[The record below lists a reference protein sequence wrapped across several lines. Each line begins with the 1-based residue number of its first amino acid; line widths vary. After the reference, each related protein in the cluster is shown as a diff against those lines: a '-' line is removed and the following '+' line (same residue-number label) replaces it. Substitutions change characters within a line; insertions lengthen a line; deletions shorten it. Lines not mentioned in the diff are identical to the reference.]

1 MYLLDYLLQRL
12 GLRRAPKAQKIVLDD
27 SLRTALNSLAGQ
39 QQRPPNEI
47 AKSEVTRS
55 ALRPIRGELW
65 NRWLALS
72 PREQQVAALTCLGF
86 TNPQMAARLNLS
98 VETVRTHTR
107 SVHSKFQVS
116 NKADLR
122 VLLSEWD
129 FSGWDCTE
137 KRFE

>member
-39 QQRPPNEI
+39 QQ
-47 AKSEVTRS
+47 
-55 ALRPIRGELW
+55 RPIRGELW